1 MTLTE
6 VPIGPRILA
15 TASSSVRPCTCAPS
29 ISMMRSLAMMPAL
42 AAGVSSM
49 GETTLITPSSMVTS
63 MPRPP
68 NSPDVSSRMSS

>member
-1 MTLTE
+1 M
-6 VPIGPRILA
+6 A
-15 TASSSVRPCTCAPS
+15 TASSRVRPCTCVPS

-49 GETTLITPSSMVTS
+49 GETTLTMPSSMVTS

-68 NSPDVSSRMSS
+68 NSPEVSSRISS